1 MQCFGSGPIWV
12 FFKGS
17 RSTSLECAVRCVQF
31 RPIKWKKKLRRGT
44 AVTLAVECYQE
55 KMKKIFLSFYQKIP
69 EIIPANLKNHFLVEF
84 L

>member
-1 MQCFGSGPIWV
+1 M
-12 FFKGS
+12 
-17 RSTSLECAVRCVQF
+17 EEEA
-31 RPIKWKKKLRRGT
+31 